1 MISYSFLKRCS
12 FLFLDFLFIQLV
24 ESQPGVTILSVRN
37 YWQVEALSLSQG
49 GRFVLRRIF
58 NRRRS
63 REFSH
68 PLRNAC
74 VEGPQRSSAQ
84 RARAAAFNVA

>member
-37 YWQVEALSLSQG
+37 YWQVEALSLSRG
-49 GRFVLRRIF
+49 AF
-58 NRRRS
+58 
-63 REFSH
+63 
-68 PLRNAC
+68 
-74 VEGPQRSSAQ
+74 
-84 RARAAAFNVA
+84 RASPNFQPPSVP